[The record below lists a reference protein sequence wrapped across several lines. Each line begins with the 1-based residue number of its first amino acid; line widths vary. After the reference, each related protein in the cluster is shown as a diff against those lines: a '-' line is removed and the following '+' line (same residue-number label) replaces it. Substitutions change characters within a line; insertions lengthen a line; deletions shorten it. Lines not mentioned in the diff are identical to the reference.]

1 MLFAAWVL
9 AMVHGSGF
17 QEPERCALSREVG
30 GAPYCLAA
38 VYAGQ
43 LERMARAYR
52 AEQDSMQAAVVAGT
66 PTRSYR
72 PLARAV
78 AYWSRERRRIA
89 RDGCRRLS
97 EFDVGS
103 DSTAAGL
110 LVAGYCAFVAVS
122 TANDSMVSVKVL
134 RQLEATEAG
143 RAPPALASEA
153 TDQAEGQQRAEEI
166 NRAFLV
172 LSAAWT
178 HLLAEPDGGMSDTA
192 GLPDTPA
199 QRFYDSVHA
208 KTGSREQAKK
218 LTEQKI
224 REGGFKWENGA
235 PSGSRLALTPAER
248 RSLAVLMRRVASI
261 ERGGMF
267 AQSGK
272 VLGDWLND
280 PKWRTRPAKA
290 R

>member
-1 MLFAAWVL
+1 MLFAAWIFGT
-9 AMVHGSGF
+9 MSGAAGL

-30 GAPYCLAA
+30 DAPYCLAA

-43 LERMARAYR
+43 LEWMARAYR

-72 PLARAV
+72 PLARAI
-78 AYWSRERRRIA
+78 AYWNLERRRIA

-103 DSTAAGL
+103 DSTAASL

-122 TANDSMVSVKVL
+122 TANDSMASAKVL

-143 RAPPALASEA
+143 RAPPGLASEA
-153 TDQAEGQQRAEEI
+153 TDEAEGQQRAEEI

-178 HLLAEPDGGMSDTA
+178 HLLAEPDG
-192 GLPDTPA
+192 
-199 QRFYDSVHA
+199 
-208 KTGSREQAKK
+208 
-218 LTEQKI
+218 
-224 REGGFKWENGA
+224 EGGSKRENEA
-235 PSGSRLALTPAER
+235 RPGSRLALTPTER
-248 RSLAVLMRRVASI
+248 RSLALLMRRVANI

-267 AQSGK
+267 AQSGR
-272 VLGDWLND
+272 VLGDWLDD